1 MWRQLLVLVAMMAL
15 SADPAAAAGSGNVA
29 NDDLLAMSP
38 DQQAK
43 TLTQGIKGCVGE
55 SPFQMGVTTSGKAKG
70 YAYWSVRCKDGR
82 SFAIQIAPTAKAKAT
97 SLDHVDCRALEGSG
111 KECFKKF

>member
-1 MWRQLLVLVAMMAL
+1 MQRAVLLLAALMVAVSGLGAL
-15 SADPAAAAGSGNVA
+15 AAGGSGNPA
-29 NDDLLAMSP
+29 NDSLLAMSP

-43 TLTQGIKGCVGE
+43 MLTKGIKGCVGE
-55 SPFQMGVTTSGKAKG
+55 SPFPMGVTKTGKAKC

-82 SFAIQIAPTAKAKAT
+82 SFAVQITPKSQASAAECK
-97 SLDHVDCRALEGSG
+97 ALEGSG

>member
-1 MWRQLLVLVAMMAL
+1 MWRGLLVLAAVIAL
-15 SADPAAAAGSGNVA
+15 GADRIAAAGSGNPA
-29 NDDLLAMSP
+29 NDSLLAMPP

-43 TLTQGIKGCVGE
+43 ALTQGIKGCVGE
-55 SPFQMGVTTSGKAKG
+55 SPFLMGVTASGKAKG

-82 SFAIQIAPTAKAKAT
+82 SFAVQITPDAKARAAA
-97 SLDHVDCRALEGSG
+97 VECRALQGTG